1 MARQPA
7 DSTSVYQALN
17 NVTMGISVII
27 FIIWTAVTYLEFPK
41 MAVVC
46 SLLYAVVLVQGCIEN
61 GVKAILYTTILYTTI
76 SAVWVAGL
84 YFMIL
89 VLLPES
95 SVGTIVLGFAVQY
108 FTVVKILGTGTGVGA
123 VALSLVSCTIRIAV
137 WVLVGSPGVVITSF
151 LGGLLGLFVR
161 WSLDEVGGFSAATNV
176 AALSAQIAGSQDEF
190 PAVLVLGLVAA
201 LVVGRCVVGSMVG
214 RNLRVSAAVSFIVSG
229 LGLLIV
235 RWWVL
240 EVLLPSYYDRIVI
253 ALGYNS

>member
-46 SLLYAVVLVQGCIEN
+46 SLLYAVVLVQGCIED
-61 GVKAILYTTILYTTI
+61 GVKAILYTTI

-108 FTVVKILGTGTGVGA
+108 FTVVKILGAGTGVGA

-151 LGGLLGLFVR
+151 LGVY
-161 WSLDEVGGFSAATNV
+161 
-176 AALSAQIAGSQDEF
+176 
-190 PAVLVLGLVAA
+190 
-201 LVVGRCVVGSMVG
+201 
-214 RNLRVSAAVSFIVSG
+214 
-229 LGLLIV
+229 
-235 RWWVL
+235 WVYL
-240 EVLLPSYYDRIVI
+240 
-253 ALGYNS
+253 